1 MRKFAL
7 ALLTIAL
14 LPFVQAAPAL
24 AQCKL
29 HRGVKV
35 VLYSESD
42 DPDVLVWDSRF
53 RLRDYSAASF
63 DVAQQL
69 LPHARLAESGTRA
82 TVESCVPDFVTARL
96 LSVAEDAV
104 GVVITTGLLRDQ
116 RGWVLGSDLR
126 VLAVPRRAP

>member
-1 MRKFAL
+1 MRKPVAALLIAL
-7 ALLTIAL
+7 ALLA
-14 LPFVQAAPAL
+14 QGAPAL

-69 LPHARLAESGTRA
+69 LPHARLAPPGTRA

-96 LSVAEDAV
+96 LSIPEDAI
-104 GVVITTGLLRDQ
+104 GVVITTGPLRDQ
-116 RGWVLGSDLR
+116 RGWVLGSDVR
-126 VLAVPRRAP
+126 ARRAP

>member
-1 MRKFAL
+1 MRKASLTVL
-7 ALLTIAL
+7 ALVLL
-14 LPFVQAAPAL
+14 LPALAAPAA

-35 VLYSESD
+35 VLYSDSD

-69 LPHARLAESGTRA
+69 LPHARLAPPGTRA

-96 LSVAEDAV
+96 LSIPDDAV
-104 GVVITTGLLRDQ
+104 GVVITTGPLRDQ
-116 RGWVLGSDLR
+116 RGWVIGSD
-126 VLAVPRRAP
+126 VRARHAP

>member
-1 MRKFAL
+1 MRRATL
-7 ALLTIAL
+7 AALLIAL
-14 LPFVQAAPAL
+14 TLFAHALPAI

-53 RLRDYSAASF
+53 RLRDYGAASF

-69 LPHARLAESGTRA
+69 LPHARLAAPGTRA

-96 LSVAEDAV
+96 LSVPDDAV
-104 GVVITTGLLRDQ
+104 GVVITTGPLRDQ

-126 VLAVPRRAP
+126 FRPLR

>member
-1 MRKFAL
+1 MRRALLAALLIAL
-7 ALLTIAL
+7 ALC
-14 LPFVQAAPAL
+14 VQALPAL

-69 LPHARLAESGTRA
+69 LPHARLASPGTRA

-96 LSVAEDAV
+96 LSIPEDAV
-104 GVVITTGLLRDQ
+104 GVVITTGALRDR
-116 RGWVLGSDLR
+116 RGWVIGSDVR
-126 VLAVPRRAP
+126 VPRNP